1 MWRLSKVLDISSAIA
16 WVAPDLLKALA
27 ILSDRILRRSTADR
41 EDLKPSWKSE
51 KGNISPGDK
60 LTYYLQVFERLYQP
74 QKEDWQGGSFL
85 AVDLS
90 LTFFNTGTTD
100 ETFQ

>member
-1 MWRLSKVLDISSAIA
+1 MDISSAIA
-16 WVAPDLLKALA
+16 WVAPDLLKAQT
-27 ILSDRILRRSTADR
+27 ILRRSVVDR

-60 LTYYLQVFERLYQP
+60 LTYDLQVFERLYQP

-85 AVDLS
+85 AGDLS
-90 LTFFNTGTTD
+90 LTYFSTGNTD